1 MEFGHTSFSKTN
13 QFIRSM
19 VQTIKMEIQGKQT
32 TTFLDGIYNYIDK
45 DAEIMQPPDKYQII
59 IYRDILIKFNVR

>member
-1 MEFGHTSFSKTN
+1 
-13 QFIRSM
+13 M
-19 VQTIKMEIQGKQT
+19 VQKIKMEIQGKQT
-32 TTFLDGIYNYIDK
+32 TTFFDGIYNYIDK

>member
-1 MEFGHTSFSKTN
+1 
-13 QFIRSM
+13 M
-19 VQTIKMEIQGKQT
+19 VQIIKMEIQGKQT
-32 TTFLDGIYNYIDK
+32 TFFDGIYNYIDK